1 MNFIYENKIIICLV
15 LGSIL
20 SYLFYMKDS
29 SENKD
34 ENDEP
39 KINISSNLLK
49 GFGIAIGIF
58 SILYFT
64 DDNDSEVFNYIE
76 TGEPSF

>member
-1 MNFIYENKIIICLV
+1 MNFIYENKIVICLI
-15 LGSIL
+15 LGAIL

-29 SENKD
+29 SENK
-34 ENDEP
+34 EEEK
-39 KINISSNLLK
+39 KIDIGANLLK

-58 SILYFT
+58 SVLYFT
-64 DDNDSEVFNYIE
+64 DDNDNEVFNYIE